1 MKKKM
6 FTRPNPPEADLGGF
20 MTKGDILG
28 MERKAQDQFIKQNGI
43 FVPSYIHSPILSLQS
58 FEDLLKID
66 EQREKD
72 GFPKKIKIRRILA
85 GPGKIIMVPYVE
97 EEKLI
102 HGEFEPKTDET
113 GEEGE
118 GGQEGEENGDIGEAA
133 GQGEGEVGEV
143 IGETP
148 LHGEGDGEGEDP
160 KAGQEPGEHGI
171 EAEAYKLGKELAEK
185 FQLPNL
191 KDKGKKVPTD
201 EYTYDLTDRHVG
213 SGQLLDKKETLKSIV
228 KTNTALGR
236 LNKNNIDTTKFVV
249 GPQDKV
255 YRVLS
260 REKVW
265 KSQAVVFFLRDYSG
279 SMYGEPTKA
288 IVTQHLMIYAWLLV
302 QYEQLVVPRFFIHD
316 TEAKEVSVEDYF
328 RLSAGGG
335 TLIPSGY
342 KEITKTVEGESLA
355 RDYNIY
361 VFQGTD
367 GEDFDDGREAI
378 PEIEKIL
385 GYVNRMGVCVLK
397 HPFYGEQESGFEQYV
412 KKGNILDREDV
423 FRMHVMS
430 SVDVTEDDNIEAIKA
445 LISQD

>member
-1 MKKKM
+1 MKDK
-6 FTRPNPPEADLGGF
+6 RI
-20 MTKGDILG
+20 TKLDSLG
-28 MERKAQDQFIKQNGI
+28 MKYAAKEKFRLKNGI
-43 FVPSYIHSPILSLQS
+43 FIPSSLHSPILSIQS

-66 EQREKD
+66 EQRKKD
-72 GFPKKIKIRRILA
+72 GFSKKIKIGKILA
-85 GPGKIIMVPYVE
+85 DHGKVIVVPYVE

-102 HGEFEPKTDET
+102 HGEFEPKTDEV
-113 GEEGE
+113 GEDGE
-118 GGQEGEENGDIGEAA
+118 DGDIGEAA

-148 LHGEGDGEGEDP
+148 LNGEGEGDGDESGDP
-160 KAGQEPGEHGI
+160 QGGQGSGEHGI
-171 EAEAYKLGKELAEK
+171 EAEAYQLGKELSEK

-201 EYTYDLTDRHVG
+201 EYIYDLTDKHVG
-213 SGQLLDKKETLKSIV
+213 SGQLLDKKATLKSVI
-228 KTNTALGR
+228 KTNMALGR
-236 LNKNNIDTTKFVV
+236 LDKNNIDMTKFII
-249 GPQDKV
+249 GPRDKV
-255 YRVLS
+255 YRILS

-288 IVTQHLMIYAWLLV
+288 IITQHLMIYAWLLV
-302 QYEQLVVPRFFIHD
+302 QYDQLVVPRFFIHD

-328 RLSAGGG
+328 KLSASGG
-335 TLIPSGY
+335 TFIPSGY
-342 KEITKTVEGESLA
+342 RKISETVDGESLA

-367 GEDFDDGREAI
+367 GDDFDDGKEAI

-397 HPFYGEQESGFEQYV
+397 NSWYKGKESTFEQYIKEGGV
-412 KKGNILDREDV
+412 LDRKDV

-430 SVDVTEDDNIEAIKA
+430 SERVTEEQNIEAIKT
-445 LISQD
+445 LIAQD